1 MSRFSHRAEVL
12 YSNRAKVLGLFA
24 DILDYPAP
32 GLASKTAECVA
43 LIGAVQ
49 PQAAALLE
57 SFRGFAEE
65 NSLGRLQEV
74 YSGFFDLNSICHPY
88 VGYQL
93 FGENYK
99 RSTFLFGLKKS
110 YRDEGFEA
118 SATEIPDRLSIV
130 LRFAAQSKGEDVDA
144 LLGKGLLPALER
156 MTTKPETEGHTHGPA
171 DIDGD
176 TGVERA
182 KLDDREDRKQRKE
195 QAREAR
201 NQLNGQS
208 LAGQSKVDDRN
219 QLKGQG
225 QDMLEGG
232 FLLAMSEDYDPEDVE
247 KRQHPYHQALD
258 ALRLLLHEGMTKK
271 GADRSAEQERVLG
284 WTRERFKLDEDETI
298 MVSELPCSDPG
309 CPPVETH
316 VVFWTQ
322 AGRQHFKIF
331 KPLAEVEADDLLD
344 WQALEAHSVN

>member
-24 DILDYPAP
+24 DILDYPVL
-32 GLASKTAECVA
+32 GLGQKASECGT
-43 LIGAVQ
+43 LIRSVQ

-57 SFRGFAEE
+57 SFRVFAEE
-65 NSLGRLQEV
+65 TTVGKLQEV

-99 RSTFLFGLKKS
+99 RSVFLVELKKS
-110 YRDEGFEA
+110 YRTNGFE
-118 SATEIPDRLSIV
+118 SDPTEMPDRLSVV
-130 LRFAAQSKGEDVDA
+130 LRFAAQNEGDDIDA
-144 LLGKGLLPALER
+144 LLNKGMLPALER
-156 MTTKPETEGHTHGPA
+156 MTTKPETESHQHGPA

-176 TGVERA
+176 TGIERA
-182 KLDDREDRKQRKE
+182 KLDDRDLRKQLKA
-195 QAREAR
+195 QQREAR
-201 NQLNGQS
+201 KLLEGQS
-208 LAGQSKVDDRN
+208 QGDDRQ

-225 QDMLEGG
+225 QGDVLEGG
-232 FLLAMSEDYDPEDVE
+232 FLLAMSEDYDVEEAE
-247 KRQHPYHQALD
+247 KRAHPYHQVLD
-258 ALRLLLHEGMTKK
+258 ALRLLLNEGMTKK
-271 GADRSAEQERVLG
+271 RADRSIEQERVLS
-284 WTRERFKLDEDETI
+284 WTRERFNLDEDETI

-322 AGRQHFKIF
+322 SGRQHFKVY
-331 KPLAEVEADDLLD
+331 KPLAEVAADDLLD
-344 WQALEAHSVN
+344 WQA